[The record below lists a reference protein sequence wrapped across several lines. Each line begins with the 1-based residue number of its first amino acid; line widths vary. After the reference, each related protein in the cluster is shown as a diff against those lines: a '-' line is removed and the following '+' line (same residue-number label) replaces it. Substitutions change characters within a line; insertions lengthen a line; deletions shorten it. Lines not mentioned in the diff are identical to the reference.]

1 MLNNKTSKSLSRR
14 TFLKLSALLGGTAAL
29 AGCSPDALETDS
41 GKETENGEDFVEP
54 TIEIEEGI
62 EVIPT
67 TGTNNCGGRCVIKAH
82 VKDGVVVR
90 ISTDEEP
97 DNPATP
103 QVRACVRGRGYRKT
117 YFHPDRLKYPMK
129 RVGERGKGEFEQISW
144 EEAVDIIAKE
154 TKRIGEEYGPEAR
167 YVHYASGVSG
177 AIRGNVLAKRLLALD
192 GGYLEAYGSYSAA
205 QAEYTTPITYGAGSS
220 GNTPDSFQNS
230 KLIILW
236 GHNPAETVF
245 GTTMYH
251 LRKAK
256 EAGAKIIVVDPR
268 YTDTAIT
275 LADEWIPI
283 LPGTDNAVMDA
294 MAYVIITEDLHD
306 QEFLDKY
313 SIGFDEDNMPEGI
326 DGKESYKSYIL
337 GEVDGVPKTPEWA
350 EKISKTPAETITKLA
365 KEYAITKPAA
375 LVQGF
380 GPQRHAN
387 GEQISRG
394 GSILAT
400 MTGNVGINGGWA
412 GGTVYGDRKNVPS
425 VPGGKNPFEGSIAT
439 FTWTDAIVRG
449 KEMDKSDGL
458 KGVDKLSSNI
468 KLIFNLAG
476 NTLVNQ
482 HSDCN
487 KTAEILKDESK
498 VELIVCSD
506 IFMTSSA
513 KFADILL
520 PGNTM
525 FERNNI
531 STTWAPSDFVLYAN
545 KLVDSPFECRFEYD
559 WLVEVADKL
568 GIKDEF
574 TEGKETADDWLEWV
588 VEGARENNPEF
599 PSYEEFKERGIY
611 KWDFDEPLIAFKDQ
625 IEDLENNPFNTPS
638 GKIEIFSKEL
648 YELNN
653 PEEIPAVPKY
663 VSTWEGPEDPLTEKY
678 PLQCIGHH
686 TKRRCHSTH
695 DNNPWGEEV
704 EPQTIWI
711 NSSDAEDR
719 GIEEGDMVRIYND
732 RGIVEIPATVTSR
745 IVPGVTS
752 IPQGAWWTP
761 NEEGVDTRG
770 NINTLTTHRPS
781 PLAKGNP
788 QHTNLIQ
795 VEKI

>member
-1 MLNNKTSKSLSRR
+1 
-14 TFLKLSALLGGTAAL
+14 
-29 AGCSPDALETDS
+29 
-41 GKETENGEDFVEP
+41 
-54 TIEIEEGI
+54 
-62 EVIPT
+62 
-67 TGTNNCGGRCVIKAH
+67 
-82 VKDGVVVR
+82 
-90 ISTDEEP
+90 
-97 DNPATP
+97 
-103 QVRACVRGRGYRKT
+103 
-117 YFHPDRLKYPMK
+117 
-129 RVGERGKGEFEQISW
+129 
-144 EEAVDIIAKE
+144 
-154 TKRIGEEYGPEAR
+154 
-167 YVHYASGVSG
+167 
-177 AIRGNVLAKRLLALD
+177 
-192 GGYLEAYGSYSAA
+192 
-205 QAEYTTPITYGAGSS
+205 
-220 GNTPDSFQNS
+220 
-230 KLIILW
+230 
-236 GHNPAETVF
+236 
-245 GTTMYH
+245 
-251 LRKAK
+251 
-256 EAGAKIIVVDPR
+256 
-268 YTDTAIT
+268 
-275 LADEWIPI
+275 
-283 LPGTDNAVMDA
+283 
-294 MAYVIITEDLHD
+294 
-306 QEFLDKY
+306 
-313 SIGFDEDNMPEGI
+313 
-326 DGKESYKSYIL
+326 
-337 GEVDGVPKTPEWA
+337 
-350 EKISKTPAETITKLA
+350 
-365 KEYAITKPAA
+365 
-375 LVQGF
+375 
-380 GPQRHAN
+380 
-387 GEQISRG
+387 
-394 GSILAT
+394 
-400 MTGNVGINGGWA
+400 
-412 GGTVYGDRKNVPS
+412 
-425 VPGGKNPFEGSIAT
+425 
-439 FTWTDAIVRG
+439 
-449 KEMDKSDGL
+449 MDKSDGL